1 MNSIAIAETKM
12 SILEDL
18 LDSLLKSATPSEFCR
33 ALVHSD
39 YMGQETQGAHLF
51 TLDQQ
56 SQLANAASYGLPCG
70 NGEAISIWDNNP
82 LGEAIRSK
90 SMTFDSS
97 HEFAFGKGLACIPL
111 LRESMPLGCL
121 ALVIDNSAKH
131 VPFEEELVP
140 LVGKIAAY
148 LVNQNSGFRHQSRR
162 DSAGSPDD
170 LTQRQIRII
179 EFMAEGYVNAEI
191 ARELLVSESTVRQET
206 VRIYRAL
213 DVPNRTEAAKKARAL
228 GLIKRPPPAIERAV

>member
-1 MNSIAIAETKM
+1 MNSIALAESKI

-18 LDSLLKSATPSEFCR
+18 LDSLLKSSTPSEFCR

-39 YMGQETQGAHLF
+39 FMGQETQGAHLF

-56 SQLANAASYGLPCG
+56 SQLANAASYGLPCV

-82 LGEAIRSK
+82 LGSAIRSK
-90 SMTFDSS
+90 AMTFDSS
-97 HEFAFGKGLACIPL
+97 HDFAYGKGLACIPL

-121 ALVIDNSAKH
+121 ALVIDNSAKNI
-131 VPFEEELVP
+131 PFDEDLVP
-140 LVGKIAAY
+140 LVSKVAAY
-148 LVNQNSGFRHQSRR
+148 LVNQTHGFRASARR
-162 DSAGSPDD
+162 ESGGSPDD

-179 EFMAEGYVNAEI
+179 EFMAEGLVNAEI

-228 GLIKRPPPAIERAV
+228 GLIKRPPPRS